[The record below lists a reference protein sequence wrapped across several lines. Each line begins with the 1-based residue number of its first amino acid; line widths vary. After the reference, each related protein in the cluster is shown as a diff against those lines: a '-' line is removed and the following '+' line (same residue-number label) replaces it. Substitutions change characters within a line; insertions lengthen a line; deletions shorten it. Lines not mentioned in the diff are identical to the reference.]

1 MLELLSSTADNYEEN
16 ILKLKEAAPT
26 KEPKIEQSALPEL
39 FKREPVGFFKQT
51 GLLVYRSSLNI
62 TRNLTAILYK
72 LAANFC
78 FLLLTTAAYFQACN
92 EDDLTSITDRAGILF
107 IILVY
112 MAFIGVNSTTSLST
126 DKALFIREQAS
137 HTYGPLAFYVSKLL
151 FDIPF
156 DEIIVA
162 IMAFCLYL
170 IVGLSLDSAG
180 QIFFFV
186 LVILILDFTTRG
198 WGNLLLISLPNLEA
212 ASAATP
218 FVVII
223 QLLFAGVFINYDS
236 IPVYLKWLEYSSMFK
251 YAWSACMINELDDY
265 DEDHW
270 DGCGEGEEYESSE
283 MCDPLDFYSIYIS
296 KWNNI
301 LLLLLIAS
309 VTHFLSYVVLAIIA
323 QKYRVN

>member
-1 MLELLSSTADNYEEN
+1 M
-16 ILKLKEAAPT
+16 
-26 KEPKIEQSALPEL
+26 
-39 FKREPVGFFKQT
+39 
-51 GLLVYRSSLNI
+51 
-62 TRNLTAILYK
+62 
-72 LAANFC
+72 
-78 FLLLTTAAYFQACN
+78 
-92 EDDLTSITDRAGILF
+92 
-107 IILVY
+107 
-112 MAFIGVNSTTSLST
+112 ST